1 MWTSSAIRLSF
12 AAFAL
17 AACSTSSAIAGPE
30 YVWGGKLDLT
40 RGVSTVE
47 GAGGGGLVPWA
58 LIAGN
63 ETKDGV
69 GGQVSTTSAQ
79 THNYGLTGYSAA
91 IGAWD
96 RIEMSY
102 AHQDF
107 DTGKTGRRL
116 GLDDGYTFRQD
127 IYAAKVR
134 LAGDAVFDQD
144 RWTPQVAMG
153 VEYKSANHAA
163 LLHALG
169 AKHADGV
176 DIYVSA
182 TKIYLD
188 RSLLIDATLRL
199 TRANQFGLLGFAGG
213 HSDTY
218 SLQAEGSVG
227 YLLTPKLLLGAELRT
242 KPDNLAFAKETQA
255 GDLFAAL
262 ALNKAVS
269 LTFAYVDLGDVATI
283 RRQSGPYVSMQ
294 AGF

>member
-1 MWTSSAIRLSF
+1 MSKPIYI
-12 AAFAL
+12 AL
-17 AACSTSSAIAGPE
+17 AIVTFELVISLTSPAWAGSE
-30 YVWGGKLDLT
+30 YVWGGKLVLT

-69 GGQVSTTSAQ
+69 GGQVSATSLQ
-79 THNYGLTGYSAA
+79 THNYGLTAYSAA

-96 RIEMSY
+96 RVEISY
-102 AHQDF
+102 ARQDF
-107 DTGKTGRRL
+107 DTGKTGGRL
-116 GLDDGYTFRQD
+116 GLGSGYTFHQD
-127 IYAAKVR
+127 IYGAKVR

-144 RWTPQVAMG
+144 RWAPQVAVG
-153 VEYKSANHAA
+153 VEYKHASHAA

-169 AKHADGV
+169 SRRADGV
-176 DIYVSA
+176 DLYVSA
-182 TKIYLD
+182 TKLYLD

-199 TRANQFGLLGFAGG
+199 TRANQFGLLGFG
-213 HSDTY
+213 SEPRDTY

-227 YLLTPKLLLGAELRT
+227 YLLTPKLLVGAEIRT

-269 LTFAYVDLGDVATI
+269 LTLAYVDLGSVATF
-283 RRQSGPYVSMQ
+283 RRQSGPYISMQ

>member
-1 MWTSSAIRLSF
+1 MSKPISRALAFS
-12 AAFAL
+12 AFAL
-17 AACSTSSAIAGPE
+17 SVSSTTPVSAASE

-40 RGVSTVE
+40 RGVSTIE
-47 GAGGGGLVPWA
+47 GAGGGGMVPWA

-69 GGQVSTTSAQ
+69 GGQVSATFVR
-79 THNYGLTGYSAA
+79 THNYGLSGYSAA

-96 RIEMSY
+96 RVEISY
-102 AHQDF
+102 ASQDF

-116 GLDDGYTFRQD
+116 GLGGGYTFHQD
-127 IYAAKVR
+127 IYGAKVR

-144 RWTPQVAMG
+144 RWTPQVALG
-153 VEYKSANHAA
+153 VEYKRASHAA

-169 AKHADGV
+169 AKRTDGV
-176 DIYVSA
+176 DVYVSA

-188 RSLLIDATLRL
+188 RSLLIDATARM
-199 TRANQFGLLGFAGG
+199 TRANQFGLLGFGG
-213 HSDTY
+213 GQRDNY
-218 SLQAEGSVG
+218 VLQAEGSVG
-227 YLLTPKLLLGAELRT
+227 YLVTPKLLIGAEIRT

-269 LTFAYVDLGDVATI
+269 LTLAYVDLGSVATF
-283 RRQSGPYVSMQ
+283 RRQSGPYISMQ